1 MSIIIDEMKQFDY
14 DKALEYWSG
23 ITPEDRNYYENY
35 KSEAANIRSFFL
47 CGLINDI
54 IDLDFE
60 SKICEIGCNAKRNLH
75 FLEKNGYTNLYGF
88 DINKDALKNG
98 YKVKANI
105 KNCSVVEYFP
115 AKEKFD
121 LVFSMAVLQH
131 FPYEIDYIFEDIAK
145 STKYLLTIEDEGK
158 QAKRTFSRNYKDV
171 FEGVGMTEINNFRPY
186 KIHGIGKTF
195 IVRLFEWI

>member
-75 FLEKNGYTNLYGF
+75 FLEKNGYKNLYGF
-88 DINKDALKNG
+88 DVNKQALDNG
-98 YKVKANI
+98 YAVRAEIRNDSI
-105 KNCSVVEYFP
+105 VDYFLVRQ
-115 AKEKFD
+115 KFD

-131 FPYEIDYIFEDIAK
+131 LPREIDYIFEDVAK
-145 STKYLLTIEDEGK
+145 STKYLLTIEDEWK
-158 QAKRTFSRNYKDV
+158 SAKRTFNRNYKDV
-171 FEGVGMTEINNFRPY
+171 FEGIGMTEIFSSRPV
-186 KIHGIGKTF
+186 KISGLNRGF
-195 IVRLFEWI
+195 MARLFTWI